1 METTKRQ
8 KTLAIVEGA
17 VMVALAVILDMLPL
31 WKMPEGGS
39 VTLAVVPVI
48 YYSYR
53 RGTLMGCAA
62 GLVWACTQF
71 FTGQWY
77 MPPANTFGAAVLCL
91 LLDYFIPFTVVGT
104 APLFAKLLGK
114 FRFAGYAA
122 GAAAVCLLRYVSHIF
137 SGVLLWGSYA
147 GDMNV
152 WWYSVTYNGAFML
165 PITVLAAVVIVAL
178 CATVDP
184 KTLRPYRRG
193 NN

>member
-1 METTKRQ
+1 MVTTKRQ

-77 MPPANTFGAAVLCL
+77 MPPANTIVAAVLCL
-91 LLDYFIPFTVVGT
+91 LLDYFIPFTIIGT
-104 APLFAKLLGK
+104 AKVFAKLLGI
-114 FRFAGYAA
+114 FRFAGYAT
-122 GAAAVCLLRYVSHIF
+122 GAAAVCLLRYVSHIL

-165 PITVLAAVVIVAL
+165 PITVLAAVVIVVL
-178 CATVDP
+178 CAAVDP
-184 KTLRPYRRG
+184 KTLRPYRRS
-193 NN
+193 